1 MTSADF
7 FSGSWGSSLSD
18 KSYRTVAS
26 LNASFWFLS
35 IMHASE
41 SCLCLCTELFRDL
54 FFFLFA
60 AGLAS
65 SSSCISFPCC
75 SIWSCSCRHDSSSSS
90 LVRFDPERVARP
102 ELDGKME
109 FGKMEL
115 GGRSSLTIVG
125 VINEVDWLSEA
136 VGTTDEAGEG
146 STQTVMA
153 VLSFASCR
161 PSVGLSSASLSP

>member
-1 MTSADF
+1 
-7 FSGSWGSSLSD
+7 
-18 KSYRTVAS
+18 
-26 LNASFWFLS
+26 
-35 IMHASE
+35 
-41 SCLCLCTELFRDL
+41 
-54 FFFLFA
+54 
-60 AGLAS
+60 
-65 SSSCISFPCC
+65 
-75 SIWSCSCRHDSSSSS
+75 
-90 LVRFDPERVARP
+90 
-102 ELDGKME
+102 
-109 FGKMEL
+109 MEL